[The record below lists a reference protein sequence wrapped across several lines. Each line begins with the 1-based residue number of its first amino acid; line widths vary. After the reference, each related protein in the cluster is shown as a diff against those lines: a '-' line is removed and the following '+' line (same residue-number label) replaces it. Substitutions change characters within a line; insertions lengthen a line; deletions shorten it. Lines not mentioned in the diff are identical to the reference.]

1 MADQFEPY
9 GDFDYV
15 VAVPVEEAIANFKKH
30 LSITHSEVQKLSQDL
45 RAGITTVET
54 RKIERE
60 IYLKRK
66 EEAELLLFRSIAHEY
81 YLELSTEII
90 DTGNN
95 LC

>member
-9 GDFDYV
+9 GDFDYI
-15 VAVPVEEAIANFKKH
+15 VAVSVEEAIANFKKH
-30 LSITHSEVQKLSQDL
+30 LSTTRSEVQKFSQDL
-45 RAGITTVET
+45 RAGISTVET

-90 DTGNN
+90 DTENN